1 MNGSTVRH
9 AIVRNLRAAHGKTG
23 TTQGNKRT
31 VADKR
36 PKSVTL
42 YG

>member
-9 AIVRNLRAAHGKTG
+9 AIVRNLRAAQAKTAAPQGK
-23 TTQGNKRT
+23 RAA
-31 VADKR
+31 ADKR

>member
-9 AIVRNLRAAHGKTG
+9 AIVRNLRAAQAKPVA
-23 TTQGNKRT
+23 TQGKRT

-36 PKSVTL
+36 PKTVTL

>member
-9 AIVRNLRAAHGKTG
+9 AIVRNLRAAHGKTA
-23 TTQGNKRT
+23 TTQGKRT